1 MESRKKDAGVKAS
14 GPDMARARL
23 DIAAWALFALLF
35 GTVGF
40 SAYWFAPARPS
51 GGQAYAGIML
61 PPPGEVSGPTGSI
74 GRTEAV
80 VMDGETVSIGILP
93 SPLGT
98 GGAESMRLLEAR
110 LETLQREVVSLR
122 RRVLQMTEFSDGYS
136 NRLAS
141 LETGTGGGLI
151 TGSVENSI
159 PAPAQPRLA
168 DIAAGTS
175 QRSEPLHDAGDL
187 PKLDPKD
194 AERPQAAVSLP
205 RPDPRKTV
213 QATVETRPA
222 PETLAETSSSAAK
235 PLAASDISAIMSP
248 AGAVPESPGSSYEGR
263 TAALSSTPEPV
274 RPVRIVGLPVSGTPA
289 PETTAAIPP
298 EPAPEDAQTQRED
311 LDAALMIRPVDP
323 AGRTIGSADRIGRS
337 DFAIEIG
344 RYASRSAASD
354 GWENFASAHTD
365 KMSGLR
371 ALTQPAGEGS
381 ESVRLL
387 AGPFAN
393 AAAASVACLRLEVDQ
408 KACSPTLFSGE
419 PLLESFR

>member
-1 MESRKKDAGVKAS
+1 MKSRKKDAGAETS
-14 GPDMARARL
+14 GSEMTRARV

-40 SAYWFAPARPS
+40 SAYWFAPAS
-51 GGQAYAGIML
+51 SGGGQAHAGIML
-61 PPPGEVSGPTGSI
+61 PPAGDVAGPTGSI
-74 GRTEAV
+74 KRTAPV

-122 RRVLQMTEFSDGYS
+122 RRVLQMTELNDGYS

-141 LETGTGGGLI
+141 LETGGSAGLV
-151 TGSVENSI
+151 TGSTENKV

-175 QRSEPLHDAGDL
+175 EPAAPLHDAGDL
-187 PKLDPKD
+187 PRRDP
-194 AERPQAAVSLP
+194 EAASHTKTVVSLP
-205 RPDPRKTV
+205 RPDPRKTRES
-213 QATVETRPA
+213 TVETLPA
-222 PETLAETSSSAAK
+222 PETQAGRNPSAGK

-248 AGAVPESPGSSYEGR
+248 VGATAESAGSSYGGR
-263 TAALSSTPEPV
+263 AAPTASTPEPI
-274 RPVRIVGLPVSGTPA
+274 RPVRIVGLPGSSTPA
-289 PETTAAIPP
+289 PETTASIPP
-298 EPAPEDAQTQRED
+298 EPAPEDTKAAQED
-311 LDAALMIRPVDP
+311 PIALMIRPVDP
-323 AGRTIGSADRIGRS
+323 AGRTIGGSDRISRS

-354 GWENFASAHTD
+354 SWESFASAHTD

-371 ALTQPAGEGS
+371 ALTQPAGDDP

-393 AAAASVACLRLEVDQ
+393 AAAASVACLRLELEQ
-408 KACSPTLFSGE
+408 KTCAPTLFSGE

>member
-1 MESRKKDAGVKAS
+1 MKSRKKDAGAGAPGS
-14 GPDMARARL
+14 YMARARL

-35 GTVGF
+35 GTVGL
-40 SAYWFAPARPS
+40 SAYWFAPARPG
-51 GGQAYAGIML
+51 GGQAYAGIVL
-61 PPPGEVSGPTGSI
+61 PPAGEVSGPTGSI
-74 GRTEAV
+74 SRTGPV

-122 RRVLQMTEFSDGYS
+122 RRVLQMTELSDGHS
-136 NRLAS
+136 NRINS
-141 LETGTGGGLI
+141 LETGTSGALV
-151 TGSVENSI
+151 TGSTENNV
-159 PAPAQPRLA
+159 PVPAQPRLA

-175 QRSEPLHDAGDL
+175 QRSEPLDEAEDL
-187 PKLDPKD
+187 PKLDPEE
-194 AERPQAAVSLP
+194 AGRPKAAVSLP
-205 RPDPRKTV
+205 KPDPRKTV
-213 QATVETRPA
+213 QASVETKPA
-222 PETLAETSSSAAK
+222 PEALPDKDPSTAK
-235 PLAASDISAIMSP
+235 PLAASAISAIMSP
-248 AGAVPESPGSSYEGR
+248 AGAVSESPGNSYEGR

-274 RPVRIVGLPVSGTPA
+274 RPVRIVGLPGPGTPA

-298 EPAPEDAQTQRED
+298 APAPEEALTVPED
-311 LDAALMIRPVDP
+311 PAADLIIRPVDP

-354 GWENFASAHTD
+354 SWESFASAHTD
-365 KMSGLR
+365 RMSGLR
-371 ALTQPAGEGS
+371 ALTQPAGDDS
-381 ESVRLL
+381 EAVRLL

-393 AAAASVACLRLEVDQ
+393 AAAASVACLRLELEQ
-408 KACSPTLFSGE
+408 KTCAPTLFSGE

>member
-1 MESRKKDAGVKAS
+1 MESRKKDAGVRGS
-14 GPDMARARL
+14 GSDMARARL

-40 SAYWFAPARPS
+40 SAYWFAPARPAN
-51 GGQAYAGIML
+51 GQNYAGVML
-61 PPPGEVSGPTGSI
+61 PPAGEVSGPTGSI

-80 VMDGETVSIGILP
+80 VKDGETVSIGLLP

-98 GGAESMRLLEAR
+98 GGAESIRLLESR

-122 RRVLQMTEFSDGYS
+122 RRVLQMTELNDGYS

-141 LETGTGGGLI
+141 LETGTSGGLI
-151 TGSVENSI
+151 TGSIENNV

-175 QRSEPLHDAGDL
+175 ERSGTLHDAGDL
-187 PKLDPKD
+187 PKLDPEEAKS
-194 AERPQAAVSLP
+194 PKTAVSLP
-205 RPDPRKTV
+205 KPDPRKTR
-213 QATVETRPA
+213 QAAVETLPA
-222 PETLAETSSSAAK
+222 PETLADPGSAAAK

-248 AGAVPESPGSSYEGR
+248 AGAVAESPGSSYEGR
-263 TAALSSTPEPV
+263 TAALSSPAEPV
-274 RPVRIVGLPVSGTPA
+274 RPVRIVSLPASSTPPPA
-289 PETTAAIPP
+289 TTAAIPP
-298 EPAPEDAQTQRED
+298 EPAPEDAQTPPED
-311 LDAALMIRPVDP
+311 DGSALMIRPVDP

-354 GWENFASAHTD
+354 SWETFASAHTD

-371 ALTQPAGEGS
+371 ALTQPAGDDP

-393 AAAASVACLRLEVDQ
+393 AAAASVACLRLELEQ
-408 KACSPTLFSGE
+408 KACAPTLFSGE
-419 PLLESFR
+419 PLPESFR